1 MREVLEEGL
10 ERAPERREQA
20 RALARR
26 GELGGDRRIDAV
38 LGRRGGCRCEAVNRV
53 EIGLVVVRVVPL
65 LDKLVAVRRDVG
77 AHGLLEVAVILLL
90 AVDRR
95 LLDDAC
101 ERASEKRVSSAETT
115 TTTTTTRRRRGTRA
129 DAPLIKLLL
138 VHSTPVVTMT
148 RQWLPLAQVMLVR
161 VLTEKALPLG
171 TSGVLV
177 VVTTHTKSSKST
189 CADSSVMRHLVWRG
203 PIEPLSGLMY
213 DMDRARRLDPE
224 A

>member
-1 MREVLEEGL
+1 VREVLEEGL

-38 LGRRGGCRCEAVNRV
+38 LGRRGGCRCEAVDRV
-53 EIGLVVVRVVPL
+53 EVRLVVVRVVPL

-101 ERASEKRVSSAETT
+101 ERASEKRVSSTETT
-115 TTTTTTRRRRGTRA
+115 TTTTMTRRRGTRA

-138 VHSTPVVTMT
+138 VHSTPVVTTT